1 MRSPTR
7 DRQIISILIALVL
20 HTFIVLLLGLVDLD
34 QGSADDKRLGPVAVR
49 FEPLPELFPPQR
61 QPEQPEPA
69 QPESPRT
76 AEPLVEQAPQAE
88 QDQAPPAASQ
98 QPSGQPASEAAPA
111 QPAPSQS
118 RPQTSDQ
125 QAAADEWTIPTP
137 TGRSWEAPR
146 TERMR
151 TPSPQTSE
159 QTPAAESLEGRRDTA
174 PTPERETRSS
184 EGSRIVYGEEEQP
197 GESGAGRT
205 RDQSAAA
212 QQGEQESA
220 PQVFSDELLQD
231 LESVESS
238 GSGQGAQTGQ
248 SPQND
253 RTSGERAGSGQ
264 RSGPAPDP
272 SDGSSPVDFEI
283 EGQRT
288 RSLEGYSLP
297 ELTEAELAD
306 LPPQVV
312 VEVSFELPPSG
323 RPRALKTESSSGIVR
338 VDQKVMQAVGTWKF
352 SEAPQGAEPVNGRA
366 RIVIRAAD

>member
-7 DRQIISILIALVL
+7 DRQIISILTALVL

-34 QGSADDKRLGPVAVR
+34 QGSTDDKRLGPVVVR
-49 FEPLPELFPPQR
+49 FEPLPALFPPQS
-61 QPEQPEPA
+61 QPDQPEPA
-69 QPESPRT
+69 PPESPRT
-76 AEPLVEQAPQAE
+76 AEPLVEQAPRAE
-88 QDQAPPAASQ
+88 QEQAPPAASQ
-98 QPSGQPASEAAPA
+98 QPSGAPASEAAPA
-111 QPAPSQS
+111 EPSPSQA
-118 RPQTSDQ
+118 RPQSSDQ
-125 QAAADEWTIPTP
+125 QAAAEEWTIPTP
-137 TGRSWEAPR
+137 TGRSYEAPR

-151 TPSPQTSE
+151 TPSRQTSE
-159 QTPAAESLEGRRDTA
+159 QAPAAESLEGRRETD
-174 PTPERETRSS
+174 PSPERETRSS
-184 EGSRIVYGEEEQP
+184 EGSRIVYGEEEQT
-197 GESGAGRT
+197 GESEAGRT

-212 QQGEQESA
+212 QQAEQERPES
-220 PQVFSDELLQD
+220 VFSDELLQD

-238 GSGQGAQTGQ
+238 GSGEGSQTGQSAQTGQ
-248 SPQND
+248 
-253 RTSGERAGSGQ
+253 TSGERGGSGQ
-264 RSGPAPDP
+264 RSGPAPTP

-297 ELTEAELAD
+297 ELTEAELAE

-352 SEAPQGAEPVNGRA
+352 SEAPESAEPVNGRA
-366 RIVIRAAD
+366 RIVIRAAN